1 MIRELCK
8 RTSRDRLLI
17 AARSVDID
25 LIEPIREITI
35 EAKKQKEEKKTTLW
49 VEKMLHDQFIRQT
62 KEVGS
67 QKR

>member
-8 RTSRDRLLI
+8 RKSRDRLLI

>member
-8 RTSRDRLLI
+8 RKSRDRLLT